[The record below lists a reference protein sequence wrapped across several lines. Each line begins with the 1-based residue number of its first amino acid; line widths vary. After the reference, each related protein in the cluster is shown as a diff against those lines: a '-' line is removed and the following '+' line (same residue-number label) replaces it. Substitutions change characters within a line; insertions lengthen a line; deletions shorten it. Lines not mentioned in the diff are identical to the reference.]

1 MTLLSIFN
9 STLKTVN
16 SISKDLESKITI
28 YSSIKNWPEQKK
40 HHALA
45 IVRQLND
52 DNLLVCGKCLGHE
65 FVDFRSLKL
74 TLTAKEWIG
83 RENVIFKL
91 CPEYVSSADNY
102 VKELLN
108 DINELSPTI
117 KFSFAGHEPKIDKI
131 IINIAWEF

>member
-28 YSSIKNWPEQKK
+28 CSSIMNWPEQKK

-52 DNLLVCGKCLGHE
+52 DNLLVCGKCFGHE

-83 RENVIFKL
+83 RENVIFNS

-108 DINELSPTI
+108 DINEFSPTI
-117 KFSFAGHEPKIDKI
+117 KFSFAGHEPQIDKI
-131 IINIAWEF
+131 ILDICWEF